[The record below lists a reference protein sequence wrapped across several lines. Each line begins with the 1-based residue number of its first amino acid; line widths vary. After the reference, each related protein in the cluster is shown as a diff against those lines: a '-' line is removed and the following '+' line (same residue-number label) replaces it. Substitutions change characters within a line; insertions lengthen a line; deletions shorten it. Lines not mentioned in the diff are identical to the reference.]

1 VKSGNR
7 AAFLVAIQ
15 PGSLSQRP
23 GGVNTRLA
31 VRQIAKISRPEH
43 DAGALSGNPILPSKT
58 IEEPARQVP
67 LYGEYDVAVLGG
79 GPAGI
84 AAAVAAA
91 RAGRRTLLIERY
103 GFLGGMGTAAGVTNF
118 CGLHANVHGEMHR
131 VVQGIASELLDR
143 IDRLGGLN
151 APHLILG
158 KILAQAYDTAA
169 YKIAADDLLATHK
182 VDILFHALGAGVVM
196 HDIRSINALMVE
208 TKAGRQAVRAGIFID
223 CSGDGD
229 LAAWAGAPF
238 EIGDDQG
245 HMLYPSM
252 MFRLNGIDPEKA
264 GDAWRTIPALM
275 EKAEAAGTHK
285 FPRKA
290 AIVRPQRS
298 QIEWRVNFTQVAR
311 EDGAAVSGLDPDEM
325 TRGEIEGRR
334 QAVKAF
340 EFLRTVPGFEKSY
353 IVDLPPQLGIRE
365 TRRVVGGYML
375 SGEDVLGCASFEDSI
390 GVNGW
395 PMESHVA
402 GDVIFKFPPIPESR
416 GYNELPY
423 RMLVPEGIDNLLM
436 AGRCA
441 SMTHDGQSAARVS
454 GACFAMGE
462 AAGAAADLALSGN
475 TIPRDI
481 AVEKLQQALQQ
492 QGAFIGRGQ
501 KVPEGL

>member
-1 VKSGNR
+1 
-7 AAFLVAIQ
+7 
-15 PGSLSQRP
+15 
-23 GGVNTRLA
+23 
-31 VRQIAKISRPEH
+31 
-43 DAGALSGNPILPSKT
+43 LPLKT
-58 IEEPARQVP
+58 IEEPARQIP
-67 LYGEYDVAVLGG
+67 LYGEYEVAVLGG

-84 AAAVAAA
+84 AAAVAAS

-118 CGLHANVHGEMHR
+118 CGLHANVFGEMHR
-131 VVQGIASELLDR
+131 VVQGIASDLLGR
-143 IDRLGGLN
+143 IGRLGGLN

-158 KILAQAYDTAA
+158 KIFAQAYDTAA
-169 YKIAADDLLATHK
+169 YKIAADDLLAAHK

-196 HDIRSINALMVE
+196 HDERRINVLMVE
-208 TKAGRQAVRAGIFID
+208 TKAGRQAVRADIFID

-238 EIGDDQG
+238 EVGDNNG
-245 HMLYPSM
+245 HMLFPSM
-252 MFRLNGIDPEKA
+252 MFRLNGIDPERA

-275 EKAEAAGTHK
+275 EQAEAAGTHK
-285 FPRKA
+285 FPRKG
-290 AIVRPQRS
+290 AIVRPQKS
-298 QIEWRVNFTQVAR
+298 QIEWRVNFTQLAR
-311 EDGAAVSGLDPDEM
+311 KDGSAVNGLEPDEL
-325 TRGEIEGRR
+325 TRGEIEGRQ
-334 QAVKAF
+334 QAIQAF

-375 SGEDVLGCASFEDSI
+375 SGEDVLGCASFDDSV

-395 PMESHVA
+395 PMEQHVA
-402 GDVIFKFPPIPESR
+402 GDVVFKFPPIPESR
-416 GYNELPY
+416 GFNELPY
-423 RMLVPEGIDNLLM
+423 RMLVPERVDNLLM

-462 AAGAAADLALSGN
+462 AAGSAAALALSGN

-481 AVEKLQQALQQ
+481 TSEKLQQMLKE
-492 QGAFIGRGQ
+492 QGAFIGRDQ

>member
-1 VKSGNR
+1 MSSN
-7 AAFLVAIQ
+7 
-15 PGSLSQRP
+15 S
-23 GGVNTRLA
+23 
-31 VRQIAKISRPEH
+31 
-43 DAGALSGNPILPSKT
+43 

-67 LYGEYDVAVLGG
+67 IYGEYDVAVLGG

-131 VVQGIASELLDR
+131 VVQGVASDLLAR
-143 IDRLGGLN
+143 IDRLDGLN
-151 APHLILG
+151 KPHLILG
-158 KILAQAYDTAA
+158 KIFAQAYDTAA
-169 YKIAADDLLATHK
+169 YKIAADDLLVAHK
-182 VDILFHALGAGVVM
+182 VDILFHGLGAGVVM
-196 HDIRSINALMVE
+196 HDERRIHALMVE
-208 TKAGRQAVRAGIFID
+208 TKAGRQAVRAGVFID

-238 EIGDDQG
+238 EVGDDQG

-298 QIEWRVNFTQVAR
+298 QIEWRVNFTQVSR
-311 EDGAAVSGLDPDEM
+311 EDGSAVSGLDPDEM

-334 QAVKAF
+334 QAVQAF

-375 SGEDVLGCASFEDSI
+375 SGEDVLGCASFPDSI

-402 GDVIFKFPPIPESR
+402 GDVIFKFPPIPQSR

-423 RMLVPEGIDNLLM
+423 RMLVPERIDNLLM

-481 AVEKLQQALQQ
+481 AVEKLQQALRRH
-492 QGAFIGRGQ
+492 GAFIGRDQ
-501 KVPEGL
+501 AVPEGL

>member
-1 VKSGNR
+1 M
-7 AAFLVAIQ
+7 
-15 PGSLSQRP
+15 P
-23 GGVNTRLA
+23 
-31 VRQIAKISRPEH
+31 
-43 DAGALSGNPILPSKT
+43 KT
-58 IEEPARQVP
+58 IEEPARRVP
-67 LYGEYDVAVLGG
+67 IYGEYEVAVLGG

-118 CGLHANVHGEMHR
+118 CGLHANVHGQAHR
-131 VVQGIASELLDR
+131 VVQGIASDLLAR
-143 IDRLGGLN
+143 IDHFGGLN
-151 APHLILG
+151 KPHLILG
-158 KILAQAYDTAA
+158 QILAQAYDTAA
-169 YKIAADDLLATHK
+169 YKIAADDLLASHK

-196 HDIRSINALMVE
+196 DDEQRIGALMVE
-208 TKAGRQAVRAGIFID
+208 TKAGRQAVLASIFID

-229 LAAWAGAPF
+229 LAAWAGAPY
-238 EIGDDQG
+238 EVGDING
-245 HMLYPSM
+245 SMLYPSM

-298 QIEWRVNFTQVAR
+298 PVEWRVNFTQLAR
-311 EDGAAVSGLDPDEM
+311 EDGTAVNGLEPDDL
-325 TRGEIEGRR
+325 TRGEIDGRR
-334 QAVKAF
+334 QAIQAF
-340 EFLRTVPGFEKSY
+340 EFLRTVPGFENSY

-365 TRRVVGGYML
+365 TRRVVGGYKL
-375 SGEDVLGCASFEDSI
+375 SGEDVLGCASFDDSI

-395 PMESHVA
+395 PIEAHVA

-416 GYNELPY
+416 GFNELPY
-423 RMLVPEGIDNLLM
+423 RMLVPERIDNLLI

-441 SMTHDGQSAARVS
+441 SMTHEGQSAARVS

-462 AAGAAADLALSGN
+462 AAGSAAALALSGN
-475 TIPRDI
+475 TRPRDI
-481 AVEKLQQALQQ
+481 AVERLQQGLKE
-492 QGAFIGRGQ
+492 QGAFIGRDQ
-501 KVPEGL
+501 QVPAGL

>member
-1 VKSGNR
+1 
-7 AAFLVAIQ
+7 LV
-15 PGSLSQRP
+15 R
-23 GGVNTRLA
+23 TF
-31 VRQIAKISRPEH
+31 
-43 DAGALSGNPILPSKT
+43 
-58 IEEPARQVP
+58 IEEPARRVP
-67 LYGEYDVAVLGG
+67 LYGEYEVVVLGG

-91 RAGRRTLLIERY
+91 HAGRRTLLIERY

-118 CGLHANVHGEMHR
+118 CGLHANVHGKMHR
-131 VVQGIASELLDR
+131 VVRGVASELLDR
-143 IDRLGGLN
+143 IDQLGGLN

-169 YKIAADDLLATHK
+169 YKIAADDLLAAQK
-182 VDILFHALGAGVVM
+182 VELLFHALGAGIVM
-196 HDIRSINALMVE
+196 HDEKRIDALLVE
-208 TKAGRQAVRAGIFID
+208 TKAGRQAVRALTFID

-229 LAAWAGAPF
+229 LAAWAGARY
-238 EIGDDQG
+238 EIGDNNG
-245 HMLYPSM
+245 SMLYPSM
-252 MFRLNGIDPEKA
+252 MFRLNGIDPERA
-264 GDAWRTIPALM
+264 GEAWRTIPALM
-275 EKAEAAGTHK
+275 EQAEAAGTHH

-298 QIEWRVNFTQVAR
+298 AIEWRVNFTQLAR
-311 EDGAAVSGLDPDEM
+311 ADGAAINGLEPDDL
-325 TRGEIEGRR
+325 TRGEIDGRR

-340 EFLRTVPGFEKSY
+340 NFLRTVPGFEKSY

-365 TRRVVGGYML
+365 TRRIIGGYML

-395 PMESHVA
+395 PIESHVA
-402 GDVIFKFPPIPESR
+402 GDVVFKFPPIPESR
-416 GYNELPY
+416 GFNELPY
-423 RMLVPEGIDNLLM
+423 RMLIPESLDNLLV

-462 AAGAAADLALSGN
+462 AAGTAAALALGGN

-481 AVEKLQQALQQ
+481 AVNKLQLELRK
-492 QGAFIGRGQ
+492 QGAFLGQ
-501 KVPEGL
+501 NQAVPEGL

>member
-1 VKSGNR
+1 M
-7 AAFLVAIQ
+7 
-15 PGSLSQRP
+15 
-23 GGVNTRLA
+23 T
-31 VRQIAKISRPEH
+31 
-43 DAGALSGNPILPSKT
+43 AGHFREANVPKT
-58 IEEPARQVP
+58 IEEPARRVP
-67 LYGEYDVAVLGG
+67 VYGEYEVAVLGG

-118 CGLHANVHGEMHR
+118 CGLHANVHGEAHR
-131 VVQGIASELLDR
+131 VVQGIASDLLDR
-143 IDRLGGLN
+143 IDRLDGLN
-151 APHLILG
+151 KPHLILG

-169 YKIAADDLLATHK
+169 YKIAADDLLANHK

-196 HDIRSINALMVE
+196 EDEKRIGALMVE
-208 TKAGRQAVRAGIFID
+208 TKAGRHAVLANIFID

-229 LAAWAGAPF
+229 LAAWAGAPY
-238 EIGDDQG
+238 EVGDNQG
-245 HMLYPSM
+245 SMLYPSM

-298 QIEWRVNFTQVAR
+298 PVEWRVNFTQFAR
-311 EDGAAVSGLDPDEM
+311 ADGTAVNGLDPDDL
-325 TRGEIEGRR
+325 TRGEIDGRR
-334 QAVKAF
+334 QAIQAF
-340 EFLRTVPGFEKSY
+340 EFLRTVPGFENSY

-365 TRRVVGGYML
+365 TRRVVGGYQL
-375 SGEDVLGCASFEDSI
+375 SGEDVLSCASFEDSI

-395 PMESHVA
+395 PIEAHVA

-416 GYNELPY
+416 GFNELPY
-423 RMLVPEGIDNLLM
+423 RMLVAERIDNLLV

-441 SMTHDGQSAARVS
+441 SMTHEGQSAARVS

-462 AAGAAADLALSGN
+462 AAGSAAALALSGN
-475 TIPRDI
+475 TKPRDI
-481 AVEKLQQALQQ
+481 AVDRLQQGLKQ
-492 QGAFIGRGQ
+492 QGAFIGRDQ
-501 KVPEGL
+501 KVPAGS

>member
-1 VKSGNR
+1 
-7 AAFLVAIQ
+7 
-15 PGSLSQRP
+15 
-23 GGVNTRLA
+23 
-31 VRQIAKISRPEH
+31 
-43 DAGALSGNPILPSKT
+43 LPPRT
-58 IEEPARQVP
+58 IEEPARQVT
-67 LYGEYDVAVLGG
+67 LYGEYEVAVLGG

-131 VVQGIASELLDR
+131 VVQGIASELLGR

-169 YKIAADDLLATHK
+169 YKIAADDLLASHK
-182 VDILFHALGAGVVM
+182 VDVLFHALGAGVVM
-196 HDIRSINALMVE
+196 HDVRRINVLMVE
-208 TKAGRQAVRAGIFID
+208 TKAGRQAVRADIFID

-229 LAAWAGAPF
+229 LAAWAGARY
-238 EIGDDQG
+238 EVGDG
-245 HMLYPSM
+245 NGSMLYPSM
-252 MFRLNGIDPEKA
+252 MFRLNGIDPDKA
-264 GDAWRTIPALM
+264 GEAWRTIPALM
-275 EKAEAAGTHK
+275 EAAEAAGTHR

-298 QIEWRVNFTQVAR
+298 PIEWRVNFTQLAR
-311 EDGAAVSGLDPDEM
+311 EDGTAINGLEPDDL

-334 QAVKAF
+334 QAVTAF
-340 EFLRTVPGFEKSY
+340 NFLRTVPGFEKSY

-365 TRRVVGGYML
+365 TRRIVGGHML
-375 SGEDVLGCASFEDSI
+375 SGEDVLGCASFDDSI

-402 GDVIFKFPPIPESR
+402 GDVIFKFPPIPKSR
-416 GYNELPY
+416 GFNELPY
-423 RMLVPEGIDNLLM
+423 RMLTPDGLDNLLV

-462 AAGAAADLALSGN
+462 AAGTAAALELHGN
-475 TIPRDI
+475 ATPRDI
-481 AVEKLQQALQQ
+481 AVDKLQNQLKQ
-492 QGAFIGRGQ
+492 QGAFIGRDQ
-501 KVPEGL
+501 AVPEGL

>member
-1 VKSGNR
+1 M
-7 AAFLVAIQ
+7 
-15 PGSLSQRP
+15 
-23 GGVNTRLA
+23 
-31 VRQIAKISRPEH
+31 
-43 DAGALSGNPILPSKT
+43 KT
-58 IEEPARQVP
+58 IEEPARHVP
-67 LYGEYDVAVLGG
+67 VYGEYDVAVLGG

-84 AAAVAAA
+84 AAAVASA
-91 RAGRRTLLIERY
+91 RAGRRTLLVERY

-118 CGLHANVHGEMHR
+118 CGLHANVYGEMHR
-131 VVQGIASELLDR
+131 VVQGIASDLLAR

-158 KILAQAYDTAA
+158 KIFAQAYDTAA
-169 YKIAADDLLATHK
+169 YKIAADDLLSSHK

-196 HDIRSINALMVE
+196 EDERRIGALMVE

-238 EIGDDQG
+238 EVGDNAG

-264 GDAWRTIPALM
+264 GEAWRTIPQLM
-275 EKAEAAGTHK
+275 EKAEAAGTHT
-285 FPRKA
+285 FPRKG
-290 AIVRPQRS
+290 AIVRPQKS
-298 QIEWRVNFTQVAR
+298 GIEWRVNFTQLKR
-311 EDGAAVSGLDPDEM
+311 SDGSAINGLEPDDL
-325 TRGEIEGRR
+325 TRGEIDGRR
-334 QAVKAF
+334 QAIEAF
-340 EFLRTVPGFEKSY
+340 EFLRTVPGFEKAY

-365 TRRVVGGYML
+365 TRRMVGGYML

-395 PMESHVA
+395 PMEQHVA
-402 GDVIFKFPPIPESR
+402 GDVVFKFPPIPESR
-416 GYNELPY
+416 GFNELPY
-423 RMLVPEGIDNLLM
+423 RMLVPQRVDNLLV

-441 SMTHDGQSAARVS
+441 SMTHEGQSAARVS

-462 AAGAAADLALSGN
+462 AAGVAAALALAGN

-481 AVEKLQQALQQ
+481 AVEKLQQQLGDA
-492 QGAFIGRGQ
+492 GAFIGRDQ